1 MSHARKLDPADT
13 MPLSELESSGAKVV
27 ARLRAAGHPVVLT
40 EDGKP
45 SVVLLTAEQF
55 DELADRKDFVAE
67 VREGIADVEAERTMS
82 TEELTAR
89 LEKRFGPLT

>member
-1 MSHARKLDPADT
+1 MSHARKLEPAET

-27 ARLRAAGHPVVLT
+27 ARLRAAGNPVVLT

-45 SVVLLTAEQF
+45 SVVLLTAAQF
-55 DELADRKDFVAE
+55 EELSDRKDFVTE
-67 VREGIADVEAERTMS
+67 VREGLAEVEAGRTMS

-89 LEKRFGPLT
+89 LEKRFGPLA